1 MKTSL
6 KRLDPVICRL
16 MWTMLGLVLP
26 FVCAAKPVELRNR
39 IPLAPA
45 PQKVTYAQ
53 GATPLPAHIS
63 VTGLDAMK
71 PDQAATVETLEKL
84 FTTIGVRGDF
94 GGSADYCLRFDRDPN
109 VTHSEGYRLVSD
121 ASGITVRA
129 GTDTGMFY
137 GAQTVYQLLAYA
149 RFGDDFFHYSDYPAE
164 GWGRFLVPHL
174 SIEDY
179 PTYKV
184 RAFMADLGRATF
196 SMPLLK
202 RLVRLMAQM
211 KLNTLHLH
219 LYDDQLCGFKFEKLP
234 IGHENPFS
242 LDAADLKELVA
253 YARHHHISVMPELES
268 WGHVA
273 SLVCHFPK
281 LRGAEGVYAGASFG
295 IGEDTYAFLEKLYD
309 EIVPCLE
316 REAAVHVGLD
326 EALWAVLPGEEN
338 RGHTPTTMVSRIHEI
353 LMRVAERHGRKI
365 RMHLWADHG
374 GRPLPQELETKVVIE
389 PWRYLGADEP
399 SILETLK
406 KYGGAGK
413 TPLMMGT
420 GANSYAFSGNYE
432 GTRIWCLQGKTYA
445 NVEGVTLCM
454 WESNDLAGRLVTL
467 YGGACFA
474 WTPEA
479 QVRARNDSTGER
491 MRQLIDRQMRSWQIV
506 FPDAGEAAINEDR
519 GPEVKTGRYVWPP
532 FAGKP
537 VAPTVDFGKPKGV
550 TQ

>member
-1 MKTSL
+1 ML
-6 KRLDPVICRL
+6 VPVL
-16 MWTMLGLVLP
+16 TL
-26 FVCAAKPVELRNR
+26 VCAARPVELKNR
-39 IPLAPA
+39 IVLAPV
-45 PQKVTYAQ
+45 PQSLVFSQ
-53 GATPLPAHIS
+53 GATPLPERIS
-63 VTGLDAMK
+63 VRGLDAMK
-71 PDQAATVETLEKL
+71 PGEAAAVETLEKL
-84 FTTIGVRGDF
+84 FTTIGVRGEI
-94 GGSADYCLRFDRDPN
+94 GGNADYCVRFERDPA

-121 ASGITVRA
+121 SSGIVVRA
-129 GTDTGMFY
+129 STDTGLFY

-149 RFGDDFFHYSDYPAE
+149 RHGDDFLHYSDYPAE
-164 GWGRFLVPHL
+164 GWGRHLVPHL
-174 SIEDY
+174 SIEDH
-179 PTYKV
+179 PAYKV

-219 LYDDQLCGFKFEKLP
+219 LYDDQLCGFKFKTLP

-242 LDAADLKELVA
+242 LDATDLKELVA
-253 YARHHHISVMPELES
+253 YARRYHISVMPELES

-273 SLVCHFPK
+273 SLVYHFPK
-281 LRGAEGVYAGASFG
+281 LRGAEGAYAGASFG

-326 EALWAVLPGEEN
+326 EALWALLPGEETK
-338 RGHTPTTMVSRIHEI
+338 GHTPTSMVGRIHEI
-353 LMRVAERHGRKI
+353 LMRVAERHGKKI

-374 GRPLPQELETKVVIE
+374 GRPLPPELEMKVVIE

-420 GANSYAFSGNYE
+420 GANSYAYSGNYE
-432 GTRIWCLQGKTYA
+432 GTRIWCLQGLAYA

-467 YGGACFA
+467 YGGAGFA
-474 WTPEA
+474 WTPNA
-479 QVRARNDSTGER
+479 QVRARNDGTGER
-491 MRQLIDRQMRSWQIV
+491 LRQQIDRQMRSWQII
-506 FPDAGEAAINEDR
+506 FPDADATAINEDR

-532 FAGKP
+532 FAGKA
-537 VAPTVDFGKPKGV
+537 VAPTVDFGKPKGGAP
-550 TQ
+550 